1 MNSIGRPFL
10 PPAQPPTQPPAP
22 PPPPPLPVPPPAPGI
37 DHTQQLPTTL
47 TATTASFL
55 EPADLGHFA
64 QTSTH
69 NHLGA
74 EMAVRARL
82 KQEVR
87 SLAQPLAQFADPA
100 QRLDTAV
107 PLDDTGL
114 RHLAGLTIKGPL
126 SIDLIKTGAC
136 SIQEIERRLED
147 IEAFMLCPEVE
158 DEEVFLFET
167 VVDYIV
173 AEKVD
178 CNQVYDLRESI
189 TEDVI
194 QNLSDDMV
202 RACIQ
207 KGYLTFQQ
215 GLNLTGSDVE
225 LLNSDAV
232 KGYVASN
239 GILNINELLIRN
251 LVIREL
257 AGNATN
263 PLVESTIQATA
274 GMDFSEVR
282 SHLASLRSSLLGG
295 GRSSMEEV
303 D

>member
-1 MNSIGRPFL
+1 MNSIGRPFVPPVQ
-10 PPAQPPTQPPAP
+10 PPAPAP
-22 PPPPPLPVPPPAPGI
+22 PPPPPPPLPPVPGI
-37 DHTQQLPTTL
+37 DGTLQLATTL

-55 EPADLGHFA
+55 EPADLAHFA
-64 QTSTH
+64 QTSRH

-87 SLAQPLAQFADPA
+87 SLAQPLAQFADPK

-107 PLDDTGL
+107 PIDATGL

-136 SIQEIERRLED
+136 SIQEVERRLED
-147 IEAFMLCPEVE
+147 IEAYVLCPEVE
-158 DEEVFLFET
+158 EEEVFTYET

-173 AEKVD
+173 AEKVSCD
-178 CNQVYDLRESI
+178 EVYELRESL
-189 TEDVI
+189 TETVI
-194 QNLSDDMV
+194 ENLGDDMV

-215 GLNLTGSDVE
+215 AVNLTDSDVE

-232 KGYVASN
+232 KGYVARD
-239 GILNINELLIRN
+239 GELNINELLIRN
-251 LVIREL
+251 LITREF
-257 AGNATN
+257 ADIPGN
-263 PLVESTIQATA
+263 PEIESTIQASA
-274 GMDFSEVR
+274 GMDFHDVR
-282 SHLASLRSSLLGG
+282 SHMDTLRSSLFGG
-295 GRSSMEEV
+295 ASIMDEV